1 MRFPQVV
8 VCAGD
13 DWPAGQL
20 RELAAEHRW
29 LVRDV
34 RSPGAARDLIRD
46 PRPTVLLVHADPTAE
61 HVDALKL
68 VAEAHSTA
76 PDVATIVLSTAK
88 LPDDQRIAWAA
99 AAFDLGAR
107 AVLFPPFTRS
117 VLEDLV
123 GGLMTATIR
132 RVIGETPAKDD
143 VIDLADGAY
152 EHA

>member
-8 VCAGD
+8 ICAAD
-13 DWPAGQL
+13 DWLAGQL

-34 RSPGAARDLIRD
+34 RSPAATRDLIRD
-46 PRPTVLLVHADPTAE
+46 ARPTVLIVQADPSAH
-61 HVDALKL
+61 HVESLKL
-68 VAEAHSTA
+68 VAETHRTN
-76 PDVATIVLSTAK
+76 PEVATIVLSNAK
-88 LPDDQRIAWAA
+88 LPEDQRVLFTAT
-99 AAFDLGAR
+99 AFDLGAR

-123 GGLMTATIR
+123 GGLMTATIS
-132 RVIGETPAKDD
+132 RVIGEIPAKDD
-143 VIDLADGAY
+143 VIDLADGSY